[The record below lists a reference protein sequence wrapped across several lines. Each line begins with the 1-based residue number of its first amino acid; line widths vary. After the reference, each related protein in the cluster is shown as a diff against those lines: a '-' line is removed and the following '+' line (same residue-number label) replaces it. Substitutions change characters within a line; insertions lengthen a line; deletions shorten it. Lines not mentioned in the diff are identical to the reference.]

1 MEAFFCSRQGWRQE
15 KENVDGQG
23 KKRKRKI
30 KLTRCGCDAMIGF
43 MRKPDGKYVVAR
55 FVKAHTHELSSPS
68 KTHLLRSNRE
78 VSDEVRSK
86 LFACHKAMT
95 GTSVAYRLLSVE
107 MGGHENIGCT
117 KKDAQ
122 NYDRDCKKAFS
133 HGDEQ
138 ILIDIMKDKQ
148 RLNPSFIFDY
158 KLDNRNRLTH
168 VFWADGTSRKNY
180 SLFGDVISFD
190 STYRSNRYNLV
201 FTPFTGVNH
210 HKSCVTFGAAFI
222 PNEKIESYKWVFRT
236 FLKAMGGVAPKLI
249 ITDEDLSMRAAIKD
263 IFPDTRHRLCMWHIL
278 NKLPERVGR
287 PLIEDDVFLSEF
299 VSCVWGSETPNEFEA
314 RWISIISK
322 YGLKN
327 NSWLSDK
334 YQMHQSWILAYF
346 MDLSLGGILR
356 TTSRSESENAFF
368 RHFLNR

>member
-1 MEAFFCSRQGWRQE
+1 
-15 KENVDGQG
+15 
-23 KKRKRKI
+23 
-30 KLTRCGCDAMIGF
+30 
-43 MRKPDGKYVVAR
+43 
-55 FVKAHTHELSSPS
+55 
-68 KTHLLRSNRE
+68 
-78 VSDEVRSK
+78 
-86 LFACHKAMT
+86 
-95 GTSVAYRLLSVE
+95 
-107 MGGHENIGCT
+107 
-117 KKDAQ
+117 
-122 NYDRDCKKAFS
+122 
-133 HGDEQ
+133 
-138 ILIDIMKDKQ
+138 
-148 RLNPSFIFDY
+148 
-158 KLDNRNRLTH
+158 
-168 VFWADGTSRKNY
+168 
-180 SLFGDVISFD
+180 
-190 STYRSNRYNLV
+190 V

-210 HKSCVTFGAAFI
+210 HKSCVTFAAAFI
-222 PNEKIESYKWVFRT
+222 PNEKIESYKWIFQT

-322 YGLKN
+322 YGLEN

-334 YQMHQSWILAYF
+334 YQMRQSWILAYF